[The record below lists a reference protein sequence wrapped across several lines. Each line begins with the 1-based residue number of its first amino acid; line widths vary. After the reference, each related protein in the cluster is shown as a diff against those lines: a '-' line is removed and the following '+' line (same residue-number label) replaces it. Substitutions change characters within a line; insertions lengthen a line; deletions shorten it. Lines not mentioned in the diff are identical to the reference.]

1 MLLPEKNEN
10 CWKLKTTTALSYLD
24 IDSIKLCVLPL
35 QFAAHVHGHHFQ
47 ITYHISNNS
56 EKKAFKIIIKEFMNI
71 MKRFS
76 YQIDLTFNFTK

>member
-47 ITYHISNNS
+47 ITNHISNNS
-56 EKKAFKIIIKEFMNI
+56 KGKALQIIIDDREVFISN
-71 MKRFS
+71 
-76 YQIDLTFNFTK
+76 